1 MGKIAVFADI
11 EHVKLSFEGFKSALN
26 AIKSMGDIA
35 SCKFYNFKP
44 VKHSEYAA
52 FINENGYEAVSFL
65 NVRFNRNKTD
75 MRLVL
80 DAYSTAMNN
89 PGIDTIFIIAEGYIV
104 PLVAGLKRFGKTV
117 IVGITEDVDNIKSIA
132 HGTVKLPVANP
143 RPARI
148 AAPKAQKAIPASRK
162 SNSLGDA
169 ASVDDLDNLLN
180 SYVEKKKK

>member
-44 VKHSEYAA
+44 VKHAEYAE

-65 NVRFNRNKTD
+65 NVKFNRNKTD

-89 PGIDTIFIIAEGYIV
+89 PGIDTIFVIAEGYIV

-117 IVGITEDVDNIKSIA
+117 IVGVTEDIDNIKAIA

-143 RPARI
+143 KPARI
-148 AAPKAQKAIPASRK
+148 AAPKQQKAIPASKR
-162 SNSLGDA
+162 NNDLDE
-169 ASVDDLDNLLN
+169 ASVDDLDILLN
-180 SYVEKKKK
+180 SYVEKKKR

>member
-44 VKHSEYAA
+44 LKHAEYAE

-65 NVRFNRNKTD
+65 NVKFNRNKTD

-89 PGIDTIFIIAEGYIV
+89 PGIDTIFVIAEGYIV
-104 PLVAGLKRFGKTV
+104 PLIAALKKFGKTV
-117 IVGITEDVDNIKSIA
+117 IVGITNDIDNLKAIA

-143 RPARI
+143 KQARI
-148 AAPKAQKAIPASRK
+148 AAPVSAKAIPARK
-162 SNSLGDA
+162 TFGENR
-169 ASVDDLDNLLN
+169 
-180 SYVEKKKK
+180 